1 MNYNKSDKIIINR
14 LNMAL
19 VDFDQ
24 LERYPTSGQ
33 LKKMSELDQDL
44 WAQLKEGYSHLKKAD
59 IKKVSRYLPIN
70 SIEDTSFNLI
80 KKKPIIPTA
89 REIEINLP
97 SRSAKL
103 RAVKRKGKN
112 KVDTQ
117 FIFDKFKYLLE
128 IENLASKL

>member
-1 MNYNKSDKIIINR
+1 MKTEFVNFFFNEISN
-14 LNMAL
+14 
-19 VDFDQ
+19 
-24 LERYPTSGQ
+24 
-33 LKKMSELDQDL
+33 
-44 WAQLKEGYSHLKKAD
+44 

-70 SIEDTSFNLI
+70 SIGDTSFNLI

-103 RAVKRKGKN
+103 RAVKRKDKN

>member
-1 MNYNKSDKIIINR
+1 MKIEFVNFFFNEISN
-14 LNMAL
+14 
-19 VDFDQ
+19 
-24 LERYPTSGQ
+24 
-33 LKKMSELDQDL
+33 
-44 WAQLKEGYSHLKKAD
+44 

-70 SIEDTSFNLI
+70 SVEDTSFNLI
-80 KKKPIIPTA
+80 KKKPIIPSA
-89 REIEINLP
+89 KEIKINLP